1 MARPIVTI
9 PRPLLRLLSFEWS
22 FDRRG
27 TGLGNNLAGV
37 SVASYSQFP
46 VWRGSLSLSYH
57 GSQIG
62 QWRALHSQV
71 QGRHG
76 IYAIEMIDPAVF
88 GEAEAR
94 TAVGI
99 GTNGFPYSDGAYFSD
114 GSGFAFIPVCHT
126 VGAHS
131 VGAKQ
136 LLLDVAQS
144 SVPPK
149 IGQVMSAGDYPFVVE
164 RVSSVG
170 GSQYRV
176 QIGSPCLRVDLEHGA
191 EVRHVARG
199 LFEAIDDT
207 SGTAS
212 YGPARHARPVLELRE
227 ALRR

>member
-46 VWRGSLSLSYH
+46 VWRGSLSLSHH
-57 GSQIG
+57 GGQIG
-62 QWRALHSQV
+62 QWRALQSQV

-76 IYAIEMIDPAVF
+76 IYAVEMIDPAVF
-88 GEAEAR
+88 HRPDLQSPGE
-94 TAVGI
+94 VM
-99 GTNGFPYSDGAYFSD
+99 SDGELFSD
-114 GSGFAFIPVCHT
+114 DTGFEIVPVCLV
-126 VGAHS
+126 VGAHKS
-131 VGAKQ
+131 GARI
-136 LLLDVAQS
+136 LRVDVS
-144 SVPPK
+144 GNGLVPK
-149 IGQVMSAGDYPFVVE
+149 LGQIMSANDRPFVVE
-164 RVSSVG
+164 LVREINAAT
-170 GSQYRV
+170 YEL
-176 QIGSPCLRVDLEHGA
+176 QIGSPCLRGDVPDGA

-199 LFEAIDDT
+199 LFEAVDDT

-227 ALRR
+227 ALRL